1 MNTRRGLWKQKQ
13 RRKMAKSTGL
23 QCAPFNCYSYSCN
36 FMDHARFPTKT
47 SFFVFCKSS
56 QKRMLGVIWSN
67 EERIK
72 MVLESTNPLECM
84 RSIFSLNKITALLEV
99 LWKDWFNQTNFTPL
113 QKLYLDWKKS
123 KRVSETISKEESK
136 DSRLQWATGWCAAG
150 LIWNWWQYSIWWLT
164 SRFWKKNN

>member
-1 MNTRRGLWKQKQ
+1 MLGFQQ
-13 RRKMAKSTGL
+13 RLAS
-23 QCAPFNCYSYSCN
+23 
-36 FMDHARFPTKT
+36 
-47 SFFVFCKSS
+47 FVFCKSS

-99 LWKDWFNQTNFTPL
+99 FWKDWFSQTNFTPL

-164 SRFWKKNN
+164 SRFWKKKQLKVLLIMHLRPMTLILLQKLSLKDWNIQLRS